1 MAFGMSLCGEN
12 CVTNCLDAG
21 TRMVVVINPRKRTV
35 TVYQSP
41 ARIVLLREADTLDG
55 SDVVPDWLLPIT
67 TIFAY
72 SFRHNG

>member
-1 MAFGMSLCGEN
+1 
-12 CVTNCLDAG
+12 
-21 TRMVVVINPRKRTV
+21 MVVVINPRKRTV